1 MKHDGAGNVQWF
13 KAREVSGGNHQTKG
27 IDYQATYVPTARLG
41 HVRLP
46 LALVAKYELKI
57 Y

>member
-13 KAREVSGGNHQTKG
+13 KAREVSGGNHQTQG

-57 Y
+57 N